1 MRGQGRAGAL
11 CRSSD
16 NGEVITRLTLLLLWA
31 ITLVFLQ
38 SAKGFSQDINFQG
51 GAAVYSPKQ
60 LHDLLVGQTKVA
72 VINFFGRT
80 PNHQQGADWIFD
92 RLLIEVPERNQYYT
106 TAVVC
111 FSHGDHLV
119 WQVVCY
125 P

>member
-1 MRGQGRAGAL
+1 M
-11 CRSSD
+11 
-16 NGEVITRLTLLLLWA
+16 ITRFPLLIVWAVTCLLLHPA
-31 ITLVFLQ
+31 VGIP
-38 SAKGFSQDINFQG
+38 QDIGFQG

-60 LHDLLVGQTKVA
+60 LHDLLVGQTQAA
-72 VINFFGRT
+72 VINFFGRA
-80 PNHQQGADWIFD
+80 PNHQQGADWIYD
-92 RLLIEVPERNQYYT
+92 RLLIEVAEQNQYYT